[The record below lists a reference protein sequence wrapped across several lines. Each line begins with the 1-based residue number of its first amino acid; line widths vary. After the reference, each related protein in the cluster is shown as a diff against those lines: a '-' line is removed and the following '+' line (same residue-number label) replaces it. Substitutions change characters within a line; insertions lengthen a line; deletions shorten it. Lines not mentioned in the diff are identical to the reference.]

1 MKGLPEHMAFY
12 AAYHRD
18 PRNVATHV
26 VGVPAIVLSLM
37 VLLSL
42 ASVPGTGISLALVVT
57 AALLLYYVALDGALG
72 IAMTIVLLPLLWL
85 ADRIAGLGAATALA
99 VFLVLFVG
107 GWALQLLGHRF
118 EGNRPALTAS
128 LFQIFM
134 APIFLMAEAFFA
146 LGLRRELRQ
155 DVERRV
161 LTRGAAPAAST
172 R

>member
-42 ASVPGTGISLALVVT
+42 ASVPGTGVSLALVVT
-57 AALLLYYVALDGALG
+57 AVLLLYYVALDGALG
-72 IAMTIVLLPLLWL
+72 IAMTIVLLPLLWI
-85 ADRIAGLGAATALA
+85 ADRIAGLGAAPALA

-107 GWALQLLGHRF
+107 GWALQLLGHKF

-155 DVERRV
+155 DVEQRV
-161 LTRGAAPAAST
+161 LTRAAAPAVSA

>member
-18 PRNVATHV
+18 PRNVATHA
-26 VGVPAIVLSLM
+26 VGVPVIVFSLMVVLSLAM
-37 VLLSL
+37 L
-42 ASVPGTGISLALVVT
+42 PGTGVSLALVVT
-57 AALLLYYVALDGALG
+57 AVLLLYYVVLDGALG
-72 IAMTIVLLPLLWL
+72 IAMAIVLLPLLWL
-85 ADRIAGLGAATALA
+85 ADGVAGAGTATALA

-107 GWALQLLGHRF
+107 GWALQLIGHKL

-128 LFQIFM
+128 LFQVFM

-146 LGLRRELRQ
+146 LGLRSELRH

-161 LTRGAAPAAST
+161 LTRDAASAVSA

>member
-1 MKGLPEHMAFY
+1 MKSLPEHMAFY

-26 VGVPAIVLSLM
+26 VGVPVIVFSLMVVLSL
-37 VLLSL
+37 
-42 ASVPGTGISLALVVT
+42 AAVPGTGVSLALVVT
-57 AALLLYYVALDGALG
+57 AALLLYYVVLDGALG
-72 IAMTIVLLPLLWL
+72 IAMAIVLLPLLWL
-85 ADRIAGLGAATALA
+85 ADRIAGMGTATALA

-107 GWALQLLGHRF
+107 GWALQLLGHKF

-155 DVERRV
+155 DVKRRV
-161 LTRGAAPAAST
+161 VTRGAASAASA

>member
-1 MKGLPEHMAFY
+1 MKSLPEHMAFY

-18 PRNVATHV
+18 PWNVATHV
-26 VGVPAIVLSLM
+26 VGVPVIVFSLMVVLSLGT
-37 VLLSL
+37 
-42 ASVPGTGISLALVVT
+42 VPALGVSLALVVT
-57 AALLLYYVALDGALG
+57 AALLLYYVVLDGALG
-72 IAMTIVLLPLLWL
+72 IAMAIVLLPLLWL
-85 ADRIAGLGAATALA
+85 ADRIAGMGTATALA

-107 GWALQLLGHRF
+107 GWALQLLGHKF

-161 LTRGAAPAAST
+161 LTRGAASAASA

>member
-18 PRNVATHV
+18 PRNVATHA
-26 VGVPAIVLSLM
+26 VGVPVIVFSLMVVLSLAM
-37 VLLSL
+37 L
-42 ASVPGTGISLALVVT
+42 PGTGVSLALVVT
-57 AALLLYYVALDGALG
+57 AALLLYYVVLDGALG
-72 IAMTIVLLPLLWL
+72 IAMAIVLLPLLWL
-85 ADRIAGLGAATALA
+85 ADGVAGAGTATALA

-107 GWALQLLGHRF
+107 GWALQLIGHKL

-128 LFQIFM
+128 LFQVFM

-146 LGLRRELRQ
+146 LGLRSELRH

-161 LTRGAAPAAST
+161 PTRDAASAVSA

>member
-42 ASVPGTGISLALVVT
+42 ASVPGTGVSLALVVT

-85 ADRIAGLGAATALA
+85 ADRVAGLGAATALT
-99 VFLVLFVG
+99 VFLVLFIG
-107 GWALQLLGHRF
+107 GWALQLLGHKF

-161 LTRGAAPAAST
+161 LTRGAASAASA

>member
-1 MKGLPEHMAFY
+1 MKSLPEHMAFY

-26 VGVPAIVLSLM
+26 IGVPVIVFSLQ

-42 ASVPGTGISLALVVT
+42 ATVPGTGVSLALVVT
-57 AALLLYYVALDGALG
+57 AALLLYYVFLDGALG
-72 IAMTIVLLPLLWL
+72 IAMAVFLLPLLWL
-85 ADRIAGLGAATALA
+85 ADRIAGIGTATALV
-99 VFLVLFVG
+99 VFLVLFAG
-107 GWALQLLGHRF
+107 GWALQLLGHKF

-128 LFQIFM
+128 LFQVFM

-146 LGLRRELRQ
+146 LGLRRELRE

-161 LTRGAAPAAST
+161 LTRAAVPAGAA